1 MRKSSQHDPKYLLRR
16 KIIRAASEVFG
27 RYGYRKTT
35 VEDIAAQLHMVK
47 SSLYYYFRGKEEIFH
62 AVVDCEAKKVR
73 KHLSA
78 ILEQNDDPRTRLRK
92 YILARMQAL
101 IEISGRYPS
110 IFDPSLAHYD
120 FIENIRRKYDRSER
134 ITIGRILQEGINRD
148 VFYVQ
153 DPMLAATVICTAMKG
168 LEIPLYWRKREE
180 QRFHHVDNLLHLLF
194 YGLVKRTTGGG
205 SSKPSAPRVG

>member
-1 MRKSSQHDPKYLLRR
+1 MSRSSLHDSRR
-16 KIIRAASEVFG
+16 LIRQKIILAASEVFG

-62 AVVDCEAKKVR
+62 AVVDCEAKKAR

-92 YILARMQAL
+92 YILTRMQAL
-101 IEISGRYPS
+101 KDISERYPS
-110 IFDPSLAHYD
+110 IFDASLVHYD
-120 FIENIRRKYDRSER
+120 FIENIRRKYDRSEQ
-134 ITIGRILQEGINRD
+134 IIIGRMLKEGMNRD

-153 DPMLAATVICTAMKG
+153 DPTLAATVICTAMKG
-168 LEIPLYWRKREE
+168 LEIPLFWRKREG
-180 QRFHHVDNLLHLLF
+180 QSFHHVDNLLHLLF
-194 YGLVKRTTGGG
+194 YGLVKRPTG
-205 SSKPSAPRVG
+205 

>member
-1 MRKSSQHDPKYLLRR
+1 MSRSSLHDSRR
-16 KIIRAASEVFG
+16 LIRQKIIRAASEVFG

-62 AVVDCEAKKVR
+62 AVVDCEAKKAR
-73 KHLSA
+73 RHLSA

-92 YILARMQAL
+92 YILTRMQAL
-101 IEISGRYPS
+101 KDISERYPS
-110 IFDPSLAHYD
+110 IFDASLVHYD

-134 ITIGRILQEGINRD
+134 IVISRILKEGMNRD

-153 DPMLAATVICTAMKG
+153 DPHPGGDGHLHRHERTGDPPFLEEKGRTELPSCGQPAAPAVLRPGEEAHRMSA
-168 LEIPLYWRKREE
+168 ERREKR
-180 QRFHHVDNLLHLLF
+180 
-194 YGLVKRTTGGG
+194 
-205 SSKPSAPRVG
+205 